1 MKGGLLVWK
10 IILFLCTGMAIGLF
24 FNLNDSAKKFN
35 SNLQLLGL
43 VLLLGSMGISIGAN
57 PKIMSNLST
66 IGFQSFLYALT
77 SVVFSTIIGLLLI
90 KIAKRGEV

>member
-1 MKGGLLVWK
+1 MWK

-24 FNLNDSAKKFN
+24 FNLGEKAKKLN
-35 SNLQLLGL
+35 SNLQLIGL

-57 PKIMSNLST
+57 PKIMSNLSA

-77 SVVFSTIIGLLLI
+77 SVVFSTLIGLVLI
-90 KIAKRGEV
+90 QFVKGRNA